1 METLLFLQVVGLIY
15 LRLVQGQQEVE
26 ATFPQLTKTV
36 VVAVAEVFCKQQ
48 SIYLQQLM
56 RLTLVQVVRLQLMIT
71 VVRDLQQPLEQ
82 FIMLLAV
89 VEVVEET
96 VWLQLVLLQVV
107 EAITIKQAQQLQ
119 RRTLVFQVV
128 MVRQMVLLVEQA
140 VEQVREPLVVMVRHQ
155 LAALLVRVFPLQPL
169 LAEQ

>member
-1 METLLFLQVVGLIY
+1 M
-15 LRLVQGQQEVE
+15 
-26 ATFPQLTKTV
+26 
-36 VVAVAEVFCKQQ
+36 
-48 SIYLQQLM
+48 
-56 RLTLVQVVRLQLMIT
+56 TLVVQDSQRL
-71 VVRDLQQPLEQ
+71 LEQ

-89 VEVVEET
+89 VVAVEET
-96 VWLQLVLLQVV
+96 VQLQLALLAAAEGIIV
-107 EAITIKQAQQLQ
+107 KQAQQLQ

>member
-1 METLLFLQVVGLIY
+1 L
-15 LRLVQGQQEVE
+15 
-26 ATFPQLTKTV
+26 A
-36 VVAVAEVFCKQQ
+36 
-48 SIYLQQLM
+48 
-56 RLTLVQVVRLQLMIT
+56 
-71 VVRDLQQPLEQ
+71 
-82 FIMLLAV
+82 LLAAA
-89 VEVVEET
+89 EG
-96 VWLQLVLLQVV
+96 
-107 EAITIKQAQQLQ
+107 IIIKQAQQLQ